1 VTTTVNGA
9 NSAKK
14 RRSAKVRRRSKSGS
28 RRQESQKS
36 LWARLREIEIGT
48 KKVKR
53 AELISFSRELS
64 TLIEAGIGIDSALK
78 LLLDQRA
85 GTVFE
90 DVIRKLKD
98 DLNAGLTIAE
108 SMGSQPKVFPR
119 IYVRTVSSADR
130 GAPLTRTLSQAA
142 DFLDSAQSAMAQAKR
157 AMIYPMMVVL
167 VGIGIVI
174 MLLTVSLPQMIGL
187 FETMGAD
194 LPLPTRVLIFLSDF
208 IRNYPLHILGTL
220 VGTIVGGLKLGKT
233 KRGTIF
239 LHMMM
244 LKVPMLGQIIVGG
257 DVARSAGAL
266 ASLSEAGLPLPE
278 AMEVAQET
286 AGNLIIREALSNA
299 RLGLIAGNGLA
310 RPLERTGLF
319 PPTFIQTLK
328 VAEDTGTL
336 DKNLRRMSDFY
347 QKDSSERVKSMVG
360 LIEPLATITVAL
372 AVGFI
377 AMAVIM
383 PMYSILGS
391 FTQ

>member
-1 VTTTVNGA
+1 MTTVIRK
-9 NSAKK
+9 SRTAKN
-14 RRSAKVRRRSKSGS
+14 RRQTRSKS
-28 RRQESQKS
+28 RQPQKS
-36 LWARLREIEIGT
+36 LWERINSIEIGS
-48 KKVKR
+48 KKIKR

-64 TLIEAGIGIDSALK
+64 TLIDAGIGIDSALK
-78 LLLDQRA
+78 LLLEQRA
-85 GTVFE
+85 NTPFA
-90 DVIRKLKD
+90 DVIFKLKE
-98 DLNAGLTIAE
+98 DLNAGVTIAE
-108 SMGSQPKVFPR
+108 SMNSQPKVFPH

-130 GAPLTRTLSQAA
+130 GAPLTRALNQAA

-157 AMIYPMMVVL
+157 AMIYPMMIVF

-187 FETMGAD
+187 FETMDAD
-194 LPLPTRVLIFLSDF
+194 LPLPTKILISLSDF
-208 IRNYPLHILGTL
+208 ILKYPIYIVGIG
-220 VGTIVGGLKLGKT
+220 VGTIVGGVKLGKT
-233 KRGTIF
+233 RRGSRFI
-239 LHMMM
+239 HSMM
-244 LKVPMLGQIIVGG
+244 LKVPMLGPIIIGA
-257 DVARSAGAL
+257 DLARSAGAL
-266 ASLSEAGLPLPE
+266 ASLSEVGLPLPE

-310 RPLERTGLF
+310 RPLEKTGLF

-336 DKNLRRMSDFY
+336 DENLRRMSEFY

-360 LIEPLATITVAL
+360 LIEPLATIAVAL

>member
-1 VTTTVNGA
+1 MTTVIRK
-9 NSAKK
+9 SRTAKK
-14 RRSAKVRRRSKSGS
+14 RRQTRSKS
-28 RRQESQKS
+28 RQPQKS
-36 LWARLREIEIGT
+36 LWERINSIEIGS
-48 KKVKR
+48 KKIKR
-53 AELISFSRELS
+53 ADLISFSRELS
-64 TLIEAGIGIDSALK
+64 TLIDAGIGIDSALK
-78 LLLDQRA
+78 LLLEQRA
-85 GTVFE
+85 NTPFA
-90 DVIRKLKD
+90 DVIFKLKE
-98 DLNAGLTIAE
+98 DLNAGVTIAE
-108 SMGSQPKVFPR
+108 SMNSQPKVFPR

-130 GAPLTRTLSQAA
+130 GAPLTRTLNQAA

-157 AMIYPMMVVL
+157 AMIYPMMIVF

-194 LPLPTRVLIFLSDF
+194 LPLPTKILISLSDF
-208 IRNYPLHILGTL
+208 ILKYPIHIVVIG
-220 VGTIVGGLKLGKT
+220 VGTIVGGVKLSKT
-233 KRGTIF
+233 RRGSRFI
-239 LHMMM
+239 HSMM

-257 DVARSAGAL
+257 DLARSAGAL

-310 RPLERTGLF
+310 RPLEKTGLF

-336 DKNLRRMSDFY
+336 DENLRRMSEFY

>member
-1 VTTTVNGA
+1 MT
-9 NSAKK
+9 SATRK
-14 RRSAKVRRRSKSGS
+14 RRPAKRARKAGAG
-28 RRQESQKS
+28 RQQTQKS
-36 LWARLREIEIGT
+36 LLTRMREFEIGS

-53 AELISFSRELS
+53 ADLISFSRELS

-78 LLLDQRA
+78 MLHDQRA
-85 GTVFE
+85 RTPLE
-90 DVIRKLKD
+90 PVIAKLKD

-108 SMGSQPKVFPR
+108 SMGAQPKVFPR
-119 IYVRTVSSADR
+119 IYIRTVSSADR
-130 GAPLTRTLSQAA
+130 GAPLTKTLRQAA

-157 AMIYPMMVVL
+157 AMIYPMMIVF

-194 LPLPTRVLIFLSDF
+194 LPIPTRILIAMSEF
-208 IRNYPLHILGTL
+208 IRHYPIHILGFM
-220 VGTIVGGLKLGKT
+220 VVSVVGGMKLAKT
-233 KRGTIF
+233 KQGTRII
-239 LHMMM
+239 HRMM
-244 LKVPMLGQIIVGG
+244 LKVPMMGQIIVGA
-257 DVARSAGAL
+257 DLARSAGAL
-266 ASLSEAGLPLPE
+266 ASLSQAGLPLPE

-286 AGNLIIREALSNA
+286 AGNLIIREALSYA
-299 RLGLIAGNGLA
+299 REGLIAGNGLA
-310 RPLERTGLF
+310 RPLESTGLF

-336 DKNLRRMSDFY
+336 DENLHRMSEFY
-347 QKDSSERVKSMVG
+347 QTDSSERVKGMVG
-360 LIEPLATITVAL
+360 LIEPLATIAVAL

-391 FTQ
+391 FSE

>member
-1 VTTTVNGA
+1 MTTTVN
-9 NSAKK
+9 SARSARK
-14 RRSAKVRRRSKSGS
+14 RRSTGVRRKSRSGS
-28 RRQESQKS
+28 RRQQPQKS
-36 LWARLREIEIGT
+36 LWARLREVEIGS

-53 AELISFSRELS
+53 SELISFSRELS
-64 TLIEAGIGIDSALK
+64 TLMEAGVGIEPSLN
-78 LLLDQRA
+78 LLSDQRT
-85 GTVFE
+85 GTAFE
-90 DVIRKLKD
+90 DVIRKLKE
-98 DLNAGLTIAE
+98 DLNAGKTIAE
-108 SMGSQPKVFPR
+108 SMSSQPDVFPR
-119 IYVRTVSSADR
+119 VYVRTVSSADR

-142 DFLDSAQSAMAQAKR
+142 DFLDSAQSAISQAKR
-157 AMIYPMMVVL
+157 ALIYPMMVVV

-194 LPLPTRVLIFLSDF
+194 LPLPTKVLIAFSEF
-208 IRNYPLHILGTL
+208 IRAYPLHILGFL
-220 VGTIVGGLKLGKT
+220 AVSVVGGMKLGKSE
-233 KRGTIF
+233 RGTRFI
-239 LHMMM
+239 HKIM
-244 LKVPMLGQIIVGG
+244 LKIPMLGQIIIGG

-266 ASLSEAGLPLPE
+266 ASLSEVGLPLPE

-286 AGNLIIREALSNA
+286 AGNLIVREALSKA
-299 RLGLIAGNGLA
+299 REGLVAGNGLA
-310 RPLERTGLF
+310 RPLEKTGLF

-347 QKDSSERVKSMVG
+347 QKDSSERVKAMVG
-360 LIEPLATITVAL
+360 LIEPLATISVAL

-391 FTQ
+391 LGD

>member
-1 VTTTVNGA
+1 MTTVIRK
-9 NSAKK
+9 SRTAKN
-14 RRSAKVRRRSKSGS
+14 RRQTRSKS
-28 RRQESQKS
+28 RQPQKS
-36 LWARLREIEIGT
+36 LWERINSIEIGS
-48 KKVKR
+48 KKIKR

-64 TLIEAGIGIDSALK
+64 TLIDAGIGIDSALK
-78 LLLDQRA
+78 LLLEQRA
-85 GTVFE
+85 NTPFA
-90 DVIRKLKD
+90 DVIFKLKE
-98 DLNAGLTIAE
+98 DLNAGVTIAE
-108 SMGSQPKVFPR
+108 SMNSQPKVFPR

-130 GAPLTRTLSQAA
+130 GAPLTRALNQAA

-157 AMIYPMMVVL
+157 AMIYPMMIVF

-194 LPLPTRVLIFLSDF
+194 LPLPTKILISLSDF
-208 IRNYPLHILGTL
+208 ILKYPIHILGFGA
-220 VGTIVGGLKLGKT
+220 VSVVGGLKLSKSD
-233 KRGTIF
+233 RGTRFI
-239 LHMMM
+239 HKMM
-244 LKVPMLGQIIVGG
+244 LKVPMLGPIIIGA
-257 DVARSAGAL
+257 DLARSAGAL
-266 ASLSEAGLPLPE
+266 ASLSEVGLPLPD

-310 RPLERTGLF
+310 RPLEKTGLF

-336 DKNLRRMSDFY
+336 DENLRRMSEFY

-360 LIEPLATITVAL
+360 LIEPLATIAVAL